1 MKKSL
6 IALAVLAAS
15 GAAMAQSSVTLYGSL
30 DANYG
35 ERKTTETIGAN
46 TTVTKKTGLAD
57 GNTNGAAPGGS
68 RWGFRG
74 TEDLGGGM
82 KANFQLEQRF
92 QISDGTQVANGTFTG
107 RSVVG
112 LSGAFGEFLLGRDN
126 SPMYQLSFN
135 SDTEIGG
142 AYSISDAG
150 IFRRDNSINY
160 ISPSFGGFTV
170 KAQAGQNRTKTTLN
184 GVTTAETKDNGF
196 GLSGVYDNGPLMAG
210 LAYDKQKGL
219 SGAAETTSWLVGGT
233 YDFGVAKLFGN
244 AKQTRVENGPNPN
257 SKFNDFNLSVKAPIG
272 AVSLLAGVGRN
283 KFQQAGISASGTDY
297 YVGAE
302 YNFSK
307 RTYAYARVGT
317 KDKLSNGVIL
327 PSGNLVAGSTKNDGY
342 SIGIKHNF

>member
-35 ERKTTETIGAN
+35 QRKLTVTNGAN
-46 TTVTKKTGLAD
+46 TTVTTNTGLAD

-74 TEDLGGGM
+74 TEDLGGGL

-112 LSGAFGEFLLGRDN
+112 LSGAFGAFHLGRDN
-126 SPMYQLSFN
+126 SPMYQLSYS

-150 IFRRDNSINY
+150 FFRRDKSINY
-160 ISPSFGGFTV
+160 TSPSFGGFTV
-170 KAQAGQNRTKTTLN
+170 QAQVGQNRTETKVN
-184 GVTTAETKDNGF
+184 GVTVAETKDNGF
-196 GLSGVYDNGPLMAG
+196 GLSGVYNNGPLMAG

-244 AKQTRVENGPNPN
+244 SKQTRVTNIGLNN
-257 SKFNDFNLSVKAPIG
+257 DSKFNDFNLSVKAPIG

-283 KFQQAGISASGTDY
+283 KVEQAGISASGTDY

-317 KDKLSNGVIL
+317 KDKLSNSL
-327 PSGNLVAGSTKNDGY
+327 FSTKNDGY
-342 SIGIKHNF
+342 SIGLKHNF